1 MIFYGVE
8 FIVFFAVFLAA
19 FYVFGK
25 GSARSWYILVA
36 SYLFYA
42 WWYPPYLVLLLGLSL
57 LAFWGGLVV
66 KQRPRYLPLIVIALL
81 LPLGIFKYA
90 GFAINNFTNFTGIE
104 TGYHPQWVLPLG
116 ISFIT
121 FTAIAY
127 VIDVRRGVLVPEKTF
142 RQVSLFIAFFPQ
154 LVAGPILR
162 GRELMPQ
169 LANIRPRW
177 QMLPFGLLLFAF
189 GTVKKV
195 VLADGI
201 GPWVDR
207 LYASPEPLT
216 LGQSL
221 VAIYGFTAQIY
232 CDFSGYTDMAIG
244 LGAFLGVWLPR
255 NFERPYLA
263 GSIREFWRRWHMTLS
278 RWLRDYLYIGL
289 GGNRHGF
296 NRMLMAGMA
305 TMLLGGLWHG
315 ASWTFV
321 IWGGVH
327 GLLIALEQLRIKH
340 APNLPMLPLAIR
352 RLWILNFVAGAWIL
366 FRAQDLD
373 EVAKIINGLTVAT
386 DWASFAPE
394 MAWPMLLI
402 AIAALLHPFD
412 SIARV
417 RLVARRLPHS
427 VSLTVSVMALA
438 ICVALSIDNPGT
450 FIYFDF

>member
-1 MIFYGVE
+1 MIFYGIE
-8 FIVFFAVFLAA
+8 FIIFFVVFLAGLS
-19 FYVFGK
+19 VFAK
-25 GSARSWYILVA
+25 SAARSWYILVA
-36 SYLFYA
+36 SYVFYG
-42 WWYPPYLVLLLGLSL
+42 WWYPPYLVLLLGLSW
-57 LAFWGGLVV
+57 LAFWGGLVINR
-66 KQRPRYLPLIVIALL
+66 QPRLLTLVVIALL
-81 LPLGIFKYA
+81 LPLGFFKYA
-90 GFAINNFTNFTGIE
+90 GFVIDNFIAVTGMEI
-104 TGYHPQWVLPLG
+104 GYRPDWALPLG

-127 VIDVRRGVLVPEKTF
+127 VIDIHRGVLTAEKTF

-177 QMLPFGLLLFAF
+177 RLLPFGLLLFAF

-195 VLADGI
+195 ILADGI
-201 GPWVDR
+201 GGWVDR
-207 LYASPEPLT
+207 IYASSEPLT
-216 LGQSL
+216 MGQSL
-221 VAIYGFTAQIY
+221 VAIYGFTVQIY

-263 GSIREFWRRWHMTLS
+263 ASIRDFWRRWHMTLS

-289 GGNRHGF
+289 GGNRHGYD
-296 NRMLMAGMA
+296 RMLMAVMA

-321 IWGGVH
+321 IWGGLH
-327 GLLIALEQLRIKH
+327 GVLITAEQLRVKLL
-340 APNLPMLPLAIR
+340 PNMALPPLAIR
-352 RLWILNFVAGAWIL
+352 RLWLLHFVAGAWIL

-373 EVAKIINGLTVAT
+373 AVAKIVNGLAVAT
-386 DWASFAPE
+386 DWAPFAQE
-394 MAWPMLLI
+394 MAWPLVLI
-402 AIAALLHPFD
+402 AIAVLLHPFD
-412 SIARV
+412 SIARI
-417 RLVARRLPHS
+417 RLISRKLPHA
-427 VSLTVSVMALA
+427 VTLTISIMALA
-438 ICVALSIDNPGT
+438 ICIALSIGNPGT